1 VTDNG
6 IGSALVVANIGR
18 LYTMDDAG
26 SGPLGV
32 VADAE
37 VHARDGIVT
46 YAGRASTAPVSD
58 DDARRVDAGGLAVM
72 PGLID
77 CHTHPVWAG
86 SRADE
91 FALRSRGASY
101 AEILEAGGGILN
113 TTKKVRAA
121 SEAELVELTRPR
133 LQKLLA
139 RGVTTVEAK
148 SGYGL
153 TTDDELKSL
162 RVLRT
167 LDDEMPLEIVRTF
180 LGAHAVPPEHE
191 GDSAGYARVVADE
204 MLPRVAEEQLAS
216 FCDVFVEKGAF
227 SVDDGR
233 RVLTAAQKLGL
244 GVRIHAEQL
253 SHTGATQLACELGAV
268 SASHME
274 FANDDDIAAL
284 AEAGVVAEVLS
295 IAQVFLGM
303 EQRIPGRRLGDAGVP
318 LAVATDLNPGSAHSA
333 DLHLAAGLAVSM
345 CGLTADEA
353 LLGITRNAARALGRE
368 DIGRVAVGCR
378 ADLALLDTENAYDL
392 VYEWGAN
399 HVARVVAGGAPV
411 VSASR

>member
-1 VTDNG
+1 M
-6 IGSALVVANIGR
+6 SALLVENIGR
-18 LYTMDDAG
+18 LYTMAEGTGDGA
-26 SGPLGV
+26 LGV
-32 VADAE
+32 VEDACVVAQDGAVTWAGAADRAPPLPPSAE
-37 VHARDGIVT
+37 
-46 YAGRASTAPVSD
+46 
-58 DDARRVDAGGLAVM
+58 RVDAGGRAVL
-72 PGLID
+72 PGLVD

-113 TTKKVRAA
+113 TMKRVRAA
-121 SEAELVELTRPR
+121 SEDELVELTRPR
-133 LQKLLA
+133 VRKLMR

-153 TTDDELKSL
+153 TTEDELKSL
-162 RVLRT
+162 RVLRR
-167 LDDEMPLEIVRTF
+167 LDEELPIEIVRTF

-204 MLPRVAEEQLAS
+204 MLPRVAEEELAT

-233 RVLTAAQKLGL
+233 RVLTKAKELGL
-244 GVRIHAEQL
+244 GVRVHAEQL

-268 SASHME
+268 AASHME
-274 FANDDDIAAL
+274 FANDDDVAAL

-303 EQRIPGRRLGDAGVP
+303 EQRIPGRKLGDAGVP

-353 LLGITRNAARALGRE
+353 LLGVTRNAARALGRD
-368 DIGRVAVGCR
+368 DIGRVAAGCR
-378 ADLALLDTENAYDL
+378 ADLVLLDTRNAYDL
-392 VYEWGAN
+392 VYEWGEN
-399 HVARVVAGGAPV
+399 PVRTVVAGGRV
-411 VSASR
+411 VDV

>member
-1 VTDNG
+1 M
-6 IGSALVVANIGR
+6 SQLVLHNIGR
-18 LYTMDDAG
+18 LYTMADNSG
-26 SGPLGV
+26 GPLGMI
-32 VADAE
+32 ADAC
-37 VHARDGIVT
+37 VQVVDGLIA
-46 YAGRASTAPVSD
+46 YAGAATAAPAVD
-58 DDARRVDAGGLAVM
+58 DDAERIDAGGGAVL

-113 TTKKVRAA
+113 TAKRVRAV
-121 SEAELVELTRPR
+121 SEDELVALARPR
-133 LQKLLA
+133 LHKLLR

-153 TTDDELKSL
+153 TTEDELKSL
-162 RVLRT
+162 RVLRR
-167 LDDEMPLEIVRTF
+167 LDEVMPLEVVRTF
-180 LGAHAVPPEHE
+180 LGAHAIPPEYE
-191 GDSAGYARVVADE
+191 GDSAGYTKLVTDE
-204 MLPRVAEEQLAS
+204 MLPRVAEEKLAS
-216 FCDVFVEKGAF
+216 FCDVFVERGAF
-227 SVDDGR
+227 SVDQGR
-233 RVLTAAQKLGL
+233 RVLSRARELGL

-274 FANDDDIAAL
+274 FANDDDIARL
-284 AEAGVVAEVLS
+284 ADAGVVAEVLS
-295 IAQVFLGM
+295 IAQVYLGM
-303 EQRIPGRRLGDAGVP
+303 EQRIPGRKLADAGVT

-353 LLGITRNAARALGRE
+353 LLGITRNAARALGRD
-368 DIGRVAVGCR
+368 DIGQVAAGCR
-378 ADLALLDTENAYDL
+378 ADLAVLDTPNAYDL
-392 VYEWGAN
+392 VYEWGEN
-399 HVARVVAGGAPV
+399 HVHTVIAGGRPV
-411 VSASR
+411 TD